1 VCAAPHS
8 RYTKEVSQG
17 DKTMISVQ
25 KEPVSITAEFHG
37 LLEPCYFCKS
47 PTQHWHRPT
56 NTPVCEVC
64 AGYKDV
70 NEIDRPL
77 VNRHRRTTTRLVA

>member
-1 VCAAPHS
+1 
-8 RYTKEVSQG
+8 
-17 DKTMISVQ
+17 MISVQ
-25 KEPVSITAEFHG
+25 KEPACITAEFPG
-37 LLEPCYFCKS
+37 LLETCYFCKN

-64 AGYKDV
+64 AGGKDV

-77 VNRHRRTTTRLVA
+77 VNRHRRTQGRLAA